1 MLNLKISSEL
11 LLGLA
16 TAPLLVG
23 LLASK
28 ALAELVQDL
37 GQASEEVFR
46 GDRLPVLD
54 FSATSAT
61 TDKSDVDVTEV

>member
-1 MLNLKISSEL
+1 MLNLKISSSF

-28 ALAELVQDL
+28 ALAELMQNV
-37 GQASEEVFR
+37 GQTSEEVFR

-54 FSATSAT
+54 FSTPTADASN
-61 TDKSDVDVTEV
+61 SDPVDL

>member
-11 LLGLA
+11 LLGIA

-28 ALAELVQDL
+28 ALAELMQDI
-37 GQASEEVFR
+37 GQSSEEVFR

-54 FSATSAT
+54 FSIAA
-61 TDKSDVDVTEV
+61 DKSDIDVTEV

>member
-11 LLGLA
+11 LLGFA

-28 ALAELVQDL
+28 ALAELMQDL

-54 FSATSAT
+54 FSATTDQSA
-61 TDKSDVDVTEV
+61 VDVTEV

>member
-11 LLGLA
+11 LLGFA

-23 LLASK
+23 LLAGK
-28 ALAELVQDL
+28 ALAELMQDL

-54 FSATSAT
+54 FST
-61 TDKSDVDVTEV
+61 TADKSDVDVTEV

>member
-28 ALAELVQDL
+28 ALAELMQDI
-37 GQASEEVFR
+37 GQSSEEVFR

-54 FSATSAT
+54 FSIIA
-61 TDKSDVDVTEV
+61 DKSDIDVTEV

>member
-28 ALAELVQDL
+28 ALADLMQDL
-37 GQASEEVFR
+37 GLASEEVFR

-54 FSATSAT
+54 FST
-61 TDKSDVDVTEV
+61 TANKSDADVTEV

>member
-28 ALAELVQDL
+28 ALADLMQDL
-37 GQASEEVFR
+37 GLASEEVFR

-54 FSATSAT
+54 FSATAN
-61 TDKSDVDVTEV
+61 KSDVDVTEV